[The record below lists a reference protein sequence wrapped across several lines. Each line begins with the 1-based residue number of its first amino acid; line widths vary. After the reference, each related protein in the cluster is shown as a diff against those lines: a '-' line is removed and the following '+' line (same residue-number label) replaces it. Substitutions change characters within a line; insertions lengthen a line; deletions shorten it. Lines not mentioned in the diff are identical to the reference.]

1 MNPSLNQILSIITSV
16 ATLSLPNIENY
27 VSARGGEFGFRSIV
41 KNIPVFLPA
50 ILFKV
55 MSVSILC
62 VFLRGW
68 TILII
73 VSLIVLMIV
82 GQVITKSCYNSDF
95 RDDDRQQGFECGFYS
110 WLTLASL
117 GRSKYAANYRFMSTL
132 LITIIYSLILLM
144 IFYVSSVDPESGYI
158 HGAGFNWSDLELV
171 KQPRYLN
178 ILNFTIGLGWTT
190 LVLDFISA
198 WCKSHDW
205 RSHNWGPLKS
215 IVDWFVD
222 P

>member
-1 MNPSLNQILSIITSV
+1 MWALRLTGV
-16 ATLSLPNIENY
+16 A
-27 VSARGGEFGFRSIV
+27 
-41 KNIPVFLPA
+41 
-50 ILFKV
+50 
-55 MSVSILC
+55 
-62 VFLRGW
+62 
-68 TILII
+68 
-73 VSLIVLMIV
+73 
-82 GQVITKSCYNSDF
+82 
-95 RDDDRQQGFECGFYS
+95 
-110 WLTLASL
+110 LASL
-117 GRSKYAANYRFMSTL
+117 GRRRDGAVDRLWSNLF
-132 LITIIYSLILLM
+132 ITIIYSLILTVILC
-144 IFYVSSVDPESGYI
+144 VCNVDSDSGYI

-222 P
+222 PQEDDATFWEKTVLLQTRWNLVEFATIFCPCRF